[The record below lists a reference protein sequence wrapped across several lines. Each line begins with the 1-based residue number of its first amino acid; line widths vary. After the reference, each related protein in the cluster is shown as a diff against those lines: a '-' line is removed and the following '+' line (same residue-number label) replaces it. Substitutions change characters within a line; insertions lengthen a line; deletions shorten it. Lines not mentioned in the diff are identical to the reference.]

1 VNALVAR
8 SIQGS
13 QIGGVGGALDRGM
26 TGRIARPI
34 LAALLAVSCRAQPST
49 SPYASGPVVLVTPDT
64 GPSELQRQLAS
75 LPPASSP
82 PAEASIRIEKALDGF
97 HGATK
102 GRRGYIAIDK
112 PLYQPGES
120 IWFRTFDLAS
130 ADLSPG
136 ERDITTFKLISPRG
150 STVIEKRVL
159 TENGGAANDFVL
171 PAGVAGGEYILRAE
185 SDRGTVTERKVIV
198 STYQPPRI
206 KKKLE
211 FLRKAYG
218 PGDTVMATVEL
229 HRATGEAMAAKT
241 VTGLVTLDGTDLTR
255 TPVTTDAQGNA
266 VVQFTLP
273 TSIQRG
279 DGLLTILV
287 DDGGVTESV
296 QKRIPITLADLQL
309 SMFAEGGDPIA
320 GLPTRIYFAAKNA
333 LDKPA
338 DIEGKVVD
346 DHGATVALVRSYHD
360 GMGRFDL
367 VPDPRRSYKLEIT
380 RPTGIARTFALP
392 AAKASGCALQAID
405 DFGSARAEVRVA
417 VWCTQ
422 AQDVVTTAVLRE
434 KRVAT
439 VTTAVRAGAPTVI
452 ALPVPVGTQGAVRVT
467 VFDQRLAPQAE
478 RLVYRNRGADLKIA
492 IKPDRATYNPRDQV
506 SLAIEATGPDGKP
519 VAAELAVSV
528 VDDTVLAFADDKQ
541 ATLLARLYL
550 EAEMPGQKIEEP
562 NFYFGADAKAP
573 AAIDLVLGTQGWRRF
588 DWTPAFAAPAEPAI
602 EDPWTFTGEYWNQPK
617 KPAVRLAKK
626 KPADVQPEGQE
637 AEELAAENDKV
648 VAHKVAEAK
657 PAPNKPRA
665 ARDDDAEDPA
675 PLKKMARA
683 EAEDEPMMAPPAVQ
697 RAPMADMAGG
707 DMADDGWGGE
717 ADMMESPARGIAV
730 FDNQGFDVGGE
741 AKRGGKQIRAGRNRA
756 QEEYVEDPYCCLVP
770 TRQFPMP
777 SYELRYD
784 GPRTDFRETLLWAPR
799 VATDAAG
806 KASLSFYLSDEVT
819 SFKVTAE
826 AVAAGKLGRGE
837 ALVQSKKPVSLAVKL
852 PLEVNAGDRIRLPV
866 TISNETDQPYTASL
880 AATFGKAFKLRSGG
894 LAPTLSLA
902 PNERRAT
909 FYDLEVVG
917 DGKVAEDGKIAIAVE
932 AANLR
937 DDLEKTIV
945 IAPIGFPQQVSVSGT
960 LSGTVRHEVL
970 ISDVMPGTMRG
981 MLTLYPSPLATMVQ
995 GTEAMIAEPGGCFEQ
1010 ASSTNYPNI
1019 MILGYL
1025 EENKAASPAIVERA
1039 NKALDK
1045 GYALLTGYETQSKG
1059 YEWFGSNPGHEA
1071 LTAYGLMEFKD
1082 MSKVYGAVDRTMV
1095 DRTRS
1100 WLRGRR
1106 DGKGGFQRNGQALD
1120 SFGAASPEV
1129 TDGYITYALTEA
1141 GEKDLEPELARQQQ
1155 VATTTKDPYLLAM
1168 AAKTLVNAR
1177 PKDEATRAAVN
1188 RLVGLQTQD
1197 GSFSGADHS
1206 ITRSGGEALTI
1217 ESTSIAA
1224 MAMMAAGPEYMPAVR
1239 RAVEWI
1245 NAHRNGLGGYGST
1258 QSTVLALKA
1267 LTQYAKESRRT
1278 EAAGTVILTINGE
1291 QVGKVSFAKGHQGAL
1306 ELPLGEHLRP
1316 GKNVIEVTLESPS
1329 PLPYSGLVSWGS
1341 KVPASHPSTKVALST
1356 SLGKTTAKLGEGVH
1370 MDVRVTNTTKQ
1381 GIPMTLA
1388 RVGLPGG
1395 LTFQTW
1401 QLQELRDKKLIDFY
1415 ETRAREVILYFRA
1428 MPPGAVKD
1436 VPLELMATVPGTFTS
1451 PASRAYLYY
1460 TNEHKHWVEPTTVTV
1475 TP

>member
-1 VNALVAR
+1 
-8 SIQGS
+8 
-13 QIGGVGGALDRGM
+13 M
-26 TGRIARPI
+26 TGRIQRHL
-34 LAALLAVSCRAQPST
+34 LAAAIAVSGGISCRAQPSS
-49 SPYASGPVVLVTPDT
+49 SPYASGPVVLVSPDT

-75 LPPASSP
+75 IAPASSTP
-82 PAEASIRIEKALDGF
+82 GDVSIRIEKALDGF

-171 PAGVAGGEYILRAE
+171 PAGVSGGEYILRAE
-185 SDRGTVTERKVIV
+185 TDRGTITERKVIV

-229 HRATGEAMAAKT
+229 HRATGEAMATKT

-309 SMFAEGGDPIA
+309 SLFPEGGDLIA
-320 GLPTRIYFAAKNA
+320 GLPARIYFAAKNA

-346 DHGATVALVRSYHD
+346 DKGATVALVRSYHD

-367 VPDPRRSYKLEIT
+367 VPDPRRSYTIEIT

-392 AAKASGCALQAID
+392 AAKANGCALQAID
-405 DFGSARAEVRVA
+405 DFVSARPEVRVA

-439 VTTAVRAGAPTVI
+439 VATAVRAGAATVL
-452 ALPVPVGTQGAVRVT
+452 ALPVPAGTQGAVRVT

-519 VAAELAVSV
+519 VAADLAVSV

-562 NFYFGADAKAP
+562 NFYFGPDAKAP

-602 EDPWTFTGEYWNQPK
+602 EDPWTFTGEYWNEPK

-626 KPADVQPEGQE
+626 KPADAPPEGQE
-637 AEELAAENDKV
+637 AEELAAENDKL
-648 VAHKVAEAK
+648 VAQAKPAPAKGAKAEDRPDEAK
-657 PAPNKPRA
+657 PAAK
-665 ARDDDAEDPA
+665 
-675 PLKKMARA
+675 KKMAREEA
-683 EAEDEPMMAPPAVQ
+683 EAEAEPMAAPAPM
-697 RAPMADMAGG
+697 RAPMADMGAD
-707 DMADDGWGGE
+707 DMDEDGWGGE
-717 ADMMESPARGIAV
+717 AVMMEGRAHGVAV

-741 AKRGGKQIRAGRNRA
+741 ANRVRKQIRAGKNARD
-756 QEEYVEDPYCCLVP
+756 EEAAEDPYCCLVP

-777 SYELRYD
+777 SYEVRYD

-799 VATDAAG
+799 VATDATG
-806 KASLSFYLSDEVT
+806 KASLTFYLSDEVT

-826 AVAAGKLGRGE
+826 AVAAGTLGRGE

-866 TISNETDQPYTASL
+866 TISNETDQPYTATL

-894 LAPTLSLA
+894 LAPTISLA
-902 PNERRAT
+902 PNERRAA

-937 DDLEKTIV
+937 DDIEKTIV
-945 IAPIGFPQQVSVSGT
+945 VAPLGFPQQLSLSGT

-1045 GYALLTGYETQSKG
+1045 GYALLTGYETKSKG

-1082 MSKVYGAVDRTMV
+1082 MSRVYGAVDRTMV

-1177 PKDEATRAAVN
+1177 PRDEATRAAVN
-1188 RLVGLQTQD
+1188 RLVALQTQD
-1197 GSFSGADHS
+1197 GSFTGADHS

-1224 MAMMAAGPEYMPAVR
+1224 MAMMTAGPEYMPSVR

-1245 NAHRNGLGGYGST
+1245 NAHRNGFGGYGST

-1278 EAAGTVILTINGE
+1278 DAAGTVILKVNGE
-1291 QVGKVSFAKGHQGAL
+1291 QVGKVSFAKGHQGAI

-1329 PLPYSGLVSWGS
+1329 PLPYSGLVTWGS
-1341 KVPASHPSTKVALST
+1341 KVPASNPATKVALST
-1356 SLGKTTAKLGEGVH
+1356 TLGKTTAKLGEGVH
-1370 MDVRVTNTTKQ
+1370 MDVRVTNTTRQ

-1428 MPPGAVKD
+1428 MPPGAVVD
-1436 VPLELMATVPGTFTS
+1436 VPLELMATVPGTFTA

-1475 TP
+1475 TL

>member
-1 VNALVAR
+1 
-8 SIQGS
+8 
-13 QIGGVGGALDRGM
+13 M
-26 TGRIARPI
+26 TGRIVGS
-34 LAALLAVSCRAQPST
+34 LLAVSVVVSCRAQPSS
-49 SPYASGPVVLVTPDT
+49 SPYASGPVVLVSPET
-64 GPSELQRQLAS
+64 GPSALQLRLAAME
-75 LPPASSP
+75 PA
-82 PAEASIRIEKALDGF
+82 ASDPSDVSVRIEKALDAF
-97 HGATK
+97 HGATQ

-130 ADLSPG
+130 ADLSGG
-136 ERDITTFKLISPRG
+136 ERAITTFKLISPRG
-150 STVIEKRVL
+150 STVLEKKVL

-171 PAGVAGGEYILRAE
+171 PAEVSGGEYILRAQTIG
-185 SDRGTVTERKVIV
+185 SLDRGTLTERKIIV

-218 PGDTVMATVEL
+218 PGDSVMATIEL
-229 HRATGEAMAAKT
+229 HRATGEALAAKT
-241 VTGLVTLDGTDLTR
+241 VTGLVTLDGSDLTR

-266 VVQFTLP
+266 VVQFMLP
-273 TSIQRG
+273 ASIQRG

-309 SMFAEGGDPIA
+309 SMFPEGGDLVT
-320 GLPTRIYFAAKNA
+320 GLPARIYFSAKNA
-333 LDKPA
+333 IDKAA

-346 DHGATVALVRSYHD
+346 DEGATVALIRSYHD

-367 VPDPRRSYKLEIT
+367 VPQPGRSYKVAIT
-380 RPTGIARTFALP
+380 RPTGIARTFDLP
-392 AAKASGCALQAID
+392 AQKTAGCSLQAID
-405 DFGSARAEVRVA
+405 DFVSARPEVRVA
-417 VWCTQ
+417 VWC
-422 AQDVVTTAVLRE
+422 AQSQGVVTTAVLRE

-439 VTTAVRAGAPTVI
+439 VATSVRAGEPRVI

-467 VFDQRLAPQAE
+467 LFDGKLAPQAE

-492 IKPDRATYNPRDQV
+492 IKPDRASYHPRDQV
-506 SLAIEATGPDGKP
+506 ALAIEATGPDGKP
-519 VAAELAVSV
+519 VAADLAVSV
-528 VDDTVLAFADDKQ
+528 VDDTVLSFADDKQ

-550 EAEMPGQKIEEP
+550 ESEMPGQKIEEP
-562 NFYFGADAKAP
+562 NFYFGTDAKAP

-588 DWTPAFAAPAEPAI
+588 DWTPAFTAPAEPEI
-602 EDPWTFTGEYWNQPK
+602 TDPWTFTGEYFNAKK
-617 KPAVRLAKK
+617 KPPVRLAKK
-626 KPADVQPEGQE
+626 KKAGDAEPEGQE
-637 AEELAAENDKV
+637 ELAAAAPEDAMAAVAAKPQV
-648 VAHKVAEAK
+648 VAEKMDVAKVGARRMAKDDEADDKQAKK
-657 PAPNKPRA
+657 P
-665 ARDDDAEDPA
+665 
-675 PLKKMARA
+675 MARE
-683 EAEDEPMMAPPAVQ
+683 EADDEDLVRAPAAMAP
-697 RAPMADMAGG
+697 APMADMGADMDEG
-707 DMADDGWGGE
+707 DWGGE
-717 ADMMESPARGIAV
+717 AVMMEGRARGIGA
-730 FDNQGFDVGGE
+730 FDNQGFDVGVE
-741 AKRGGKQIRAGRNRA
+741 AKLRGKQIRAGKNRNDEA
-756 QEEYVEDPYCCLVP
+756 YVEDPYCCLTP
-770 TRQFPMP
+770 TRQFPVP
-777 SYELRYD
+777 SYEVRYD

-806 KASLSFYLSDEVT
+806 KASLTFFLSDEVT

-826 AVAAGKLGRGE
+826 AAGAGKLGRGE

-866 TISNETDQPYTASL
+866 TIANETDQPYTANL
-880 AATFGKAFKLRSGG
+880 AATFGKAFKLKSGG
-894 LAPTLSLA
+894 LAPVIDLK
-902 PNERRAT
+902 PNERRST

-937 DDLEKTIV
+937 DDIVKTIA
-945 IAPIGFPQQVSVSGT
+945 IAPMGFPQQLSMSGT
-960 LSGTVRHEVL
+960 LSGTARHEVL

-1045 GYALLTGYETQSKG
+1045 GYGLLTGYEAKSKG

-1082 MSKVYGAVDRTMV
+1082 MSKVYANVDRTMV

-1100 WLRGRR
+1100 WLRSRR
-1106 DGKGGFQRNGQALD
+1106 DGKGGFERNAQALD

-1141 GEKDLEPELARQQQ
+1141 GESNLEPELARQQQ
-1155 VATTTKDPYLLAM
+1155 VSTTTKDPYLLAM

-1177 PKDEATRAAVN
+1177 PKDESTRAAVN
-1188 RLVGLQTQD
+1188 RLVAMQSSD
-1197 GSFSGADHS
+1197 GSYPGADHS

-1245 NAHRNGLGGYGST
+1245 NAHRNGFGGYGST

-1267 LTQYAKESRRT
+1267 LTIYAKESRRT
-1278 EAAGTVILTINGE
+1278 DAAGTVILTINGE
-1291 QVGKVSFAKGHQGAL
+1291 QVGKVSYAKGHQGAI

-1316 GKNVIEVTLESPS
+1316 GKNVIEVTLESTS
-1329 PLPYSGLVSWGS
+1329 PLPYSGLVTWGS
-1341 KVPASHPSTKVALST
+1341 KVPASDPATKVAIST
-1356 SLGKTTAKLGEGVH
+1356 SLTRTTAKLGEGVH
-1370 MDVRVTNTTKQ
+1370 MDVRVTNTTSK

-1428 MPPGAVKD
+1428 MPPGASKD
-1436 VPLELMATVPGTFTS
+1436 IPLELMATVPGTFTS

-1475 TP
+1475 TQ